1 MNGDMRYRPFLRKAL
16 QSDEF
21 VLVPLAG
28 DASSRRYFR
37 VVANDKSY
45 VLMSWE
51 PFDKNNYPLLSV
63 HSHFQKHA
71 VNVPSIFEFSES
83 EGLLLQEDLGDLTLE
98 RKFWENLNPENILPF
113 YQMAIDELVK
123 IHFHATADR
132 SPCSAFQMEFDH
144 AKLMWELNHAFDH
157 LFRKMLGVIKSDEEA
172 SPILEELSALATYL
186 ANQPKHIAH
195 RDYHSRNLMVRLNK
209 IYVIDWQ
216 DARLGSITYDLTS
229 LLKDPY
235 VALNTDL
242 EKTLIRYYLQ
252 QARTFLSPSFDE
264 ANFMRVYNVQA
275 FQRCFKA
282 VGTFTGMF
290 NTKTDRRYLKHIL
303 PALET
308 INSILPHIP
317 ELKTFRQLFES
328 SHALDFRYEKL

>member
-1 MNGDMRYRPFLRKAL
+1 MNGDMKYRPFLRKAL
-16 QSDEF
+16 QSDDF

-37 VVANDKSY
+37 VVSDDKSY

-51 PFDKNNYPLLSV
+51 PFDKSNYPLLSV
-63 HSHFQKHA
+63 HSHFQKHG
-71 VNVPSIFEFSES
+71 VHVPTIFEISES
-83 EGLLLQEDLGDLTLE
+83 EGLILQEDLGDLTLE

-113 YQMAIDELVK
+113 YRMAIDELIK
-123 IHFHATADR
+123 IHFHATSDK
-132 SPCSAFQMEFDH
+132 SPCSAFNLEFDH

-157 LFRKMLGVIKSDEEA
+157 LFRKMLGSIKSDEQA
-172 SPILEELSALATYL
+172 APILEELSQVATFLAK
-186 ANQPKHIAH
+186 QPKHIVH

-209 IYVIDWQ
+209 VYVIDWQ

-235 VALNTDL
+235 VSINAEL
-242 EKTLIRYYLQ
+242 EKSLVKYYLQ
-252 QARTFLSPSFDE
+252 QASPFVGPNFDE
-264 ANFMRVYNVQA
+264 QNFMKVYNVQA

-308 INSILPHIP
+308 INGLLQNLP
-317 ELKTFRQLFES
+317 ELSAFHKHFKD